1 MELNSFLIT
10 FKLLKNLSSHIPNT
24 LISEKSYQNLNIR
37 EKCFVWLYLLFYFLI
52 SSMFPS
58 CTIRL
63 LLTDFTRVYGRPTY
77 IWRIYKMRGS
87 GTERTTRCL
96 KHLLLDADYNHPWK
110 YYGFPELRKRFQIIY
125 SFCSLPTTATTIAAI
140 NEFLYESITITLEIS
155 TAFFFSIYSLW
166 TLTLYAN

>member
-10 FKLLKNLSSHIPNT
+10 FKLLKNLSSPIPNT

-37 EKCFVWLYLLFYFLI
+37 EKCFVWLHLLFYFLI

-77 IWRIYKMRGS
+77 ILRIYKMRGS

-96 KHLLLDADYNHPWK
+96 KHL
-110 YYGFPELRKRFQIIY
+110 YY
-125 SFCSLPTTATTIAAI
+125 
-140 NEFLYESITITLEIS
+140 
-155 TAFFFSIYSLW
+155 
-166 TLTLYAN
+166 LTLIIIIRENIMDFLNYVNVFRLFIRFAVCQQQLQQLLL